1 MVALGWEWGEKGK
14 DFKAEGCEVSFEG
27 DKNVLGLSMV
37 MVAHTH
43 EYTENHQTYTLNG

>member
-37 MVAHTH
+37 MVAHTMNILK
-43 EYTENHQTYTLNG
+43 TIKYTL